1 MFPLIEFPAFI
12 VYEMTYLMPK
22 DITRSLQLTGAR
34 TYLVSLPR
42 EWIERNGLEA
52 KDEIGIRIENE
63 TYLLLYPRNPRLTPR
78 KTTTIPESESIELEL
93 LSRYITGFDTMVVYP
108 SEGKK
113 IKDPDKIREEIRHQ
127 IGLEI
132 IRESPNQLE
141 IQFIATSVLDL
152 QTLVRKIY
160 ALSFSMLDDA
170 ISAIFSGDGEKREK
184 IVKRYSEI
192 DRVYYFIVRLLQ
204 KSFEDPLEEINE
216 SLYPFEG
223 LNYQIVAYQG
233 EVLGRSCKELAER
246 IGKFQKSFLTTETE
260 SMVREIAEKLIELLD
275 TAIEAFLNK
284 DTEKAAITVKE
295 VKTKKYQ
302 VQPLLAIISEEA
314 ADEPTWFL
322 ARLLSSLLEQADQVC
337 YLTDIVTRG
346 FNALHEYD
354 AKQYL
359 ESELT

>member
-1 MFPLIEFPAFI
+1 
-12 VYEMTYLMPK
+12 MPK

-63 TYLLLYPRNPRLTPR
+63 TYLLLYPRNPRLVPR
-78 KTTTIPESESIELEL
+78 KTTTIPESETIELDL
-93 LSRYITGFDTMVVYP
+93 LSRYITGFDTMIVYP

-113 IKDPDKIREEIRHQ
+113 IKDADKIREEIRHQ
-127 IGLEI
+127 MGLEI

-160 ALSFSMLDDA
+160 ALSFSMLNDA
-170 ISAIFSGDGEKREK
+170 IDAIFAGNTENKDK

-216 SLYPFEG
+216 NLYPIEG

-246 IGKFQKSFLTTETE
+246 IGKFQKSFLTSETE
-260 SMVREIAEKLIELLD
+260 SMVKEIGEKLIEILD

-284 DTEKAAITVKE
+284 DIEKAAVCSKE
-295 VKTKKYQ
+295 VKNKKYQ

-322 ARLLSSLLEQADQVC
+322 ARLLSSLLEQADQIC

-346 FNALHEYD
+346 FDALQEYN
-354 AKQYL
+354 AKQYS
-359 ESELT
+359 ESEIT